1 MPAFIDLTK
10 RKFGR
15 LVVIERARN
24 AKRSC
29 VLWRCRC
36 DCGNIVVIRSTNLRS
51 GNTQSCGC
59 LQKEIVG
66 KIFTKHGMR
75 RAKEYEVWTN
85 MLKRCNNPKSSYY
98 YNYGGRGITVC
109 EKWLKFVGFF
119 EDMGSLPKGLTLE
132 RRNNDKG
139 YYKENCCW
147 ADCTTQSRNQRI
159 RKDNKTGVRGIWWDK
174 AINKYYVSIG
184 VESKCLYIGRFA
196 KLEQATKARKDAELK
211 YWG

>member
-139 YYKENCCW
+139 YYKENCYW
-147 ADCTTQSRNQRI
+147 ADYTTQSRNQRI